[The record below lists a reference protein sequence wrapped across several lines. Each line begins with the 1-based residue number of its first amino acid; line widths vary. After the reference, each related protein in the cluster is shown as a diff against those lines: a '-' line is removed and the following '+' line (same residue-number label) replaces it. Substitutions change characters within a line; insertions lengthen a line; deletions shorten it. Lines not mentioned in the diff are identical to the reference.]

1 MGKRSK
7 FCLIGIPDHE
17 AVLALGGRLGAAS
30 GPRAFRR
37 VWARFR
43 PRLDIAGFFRDSGD
57 VTGLG
62 ADVARNHRQA
72 ADAIVGLVRKDERA
86 IVVGGSHDHGF
97 SHLSGVVRSMGLKRP
112 GLINL
117 DAHLDVR
124 KPAPR
129 ITSGSPFYLAL
140 ESGILDPKRF
150 VEFGIQSQCNAP
162 ELWDYA
168 SKKRLMI
175 IGYDEL
181 RAPGAA
187 VKRFAAAL
195 KTLAAHCDGVIVSL
209 DLDCAAQ
216 AFAPG
221 VSAPQAEGFS
231 SSEVL
236 EMMQL
241 AGAHPK
247 VASLGVFELNP
258 LHDID
263 DRTARLAATAAMRFI
278 GS

>member
-1 MGKRSK
+1 M
-7 FCLIGIPDHE
+7 LP
-17 AVLALGGRLGAAS
+17 VGGRLGSAA

-37 VWARFR
+37 IWGRFKTR
-43 PRLDIAGFFRDSGD
+43 EGRAESVRDCGD
-57 VTGLG
+57 VEGLG
-62 ADVARNHRQA
+62 ADVSVNHRQA
-72 ADAIVGLVRKDERA
+72 ADAIVGWVRKDERP
-86 IVVGGSHDHGF
+86 IIVGGSHDHGF
-97 SHLSGVVRSMGLKRP
+97 SHLSGVARSLGLKRV

-124 KPAPR
+124 KPNPR

-140 ESGILDPKRF
+140 ESGVLEPKRF
-150 VEFGIQSQCNAP
+150 VEFGIQSQCNAR

-168 SKKRLMI
+168 ARKKFKI
-175 IGYDEL
+175 VGYDEL

-187 VKRFAAAL
+187 VKKFKA
-195 KTLAAHCDGVIVSL
+195 TLQQLSTRCDGVIVSL

-221 VSAPQAEGFS
+221 VSAPQAEGFT

-236 EMMQL
+236 EMMKL

-247 VASLGVFELNP
+247 VVSLGIFELNP

-263 DRTARLAATAAMRFI
+263 DRTARLAATSALRFVE
-278 GS
+278 GKRR